1 VGTVPGA
8 EKLGFRD
15 VEAFGPTTAYLLSV
29 GPGDASR
36 IYKTV
41 DGGKSWAM
49 QFNSTDPAT
58 FFDALAFWDKHCGG
72 AAALSWSWGRP
83 RSG

>member
-1 VGTVPGA
+1 MPDA
-8 EKLGFRD
+8 EKLDFRD
-15 VEAFGPTTAYLLSV
+15 VEAFGETTAYLLSA

-49 QFNSTDPAT
+49 QFKSADPDGL
-58 FFDALAFWDKHCGG
+58 F
-72 AAALSWSWGRP
+72 
-83 RSG
+83 